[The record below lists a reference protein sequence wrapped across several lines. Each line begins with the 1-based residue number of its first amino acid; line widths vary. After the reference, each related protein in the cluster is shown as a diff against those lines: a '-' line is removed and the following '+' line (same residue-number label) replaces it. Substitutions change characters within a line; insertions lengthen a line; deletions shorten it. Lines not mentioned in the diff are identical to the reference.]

1 MTLKVMRAKKARI
14 PQQTGAAKSTA
25 QKKLLSV
32 GWMNRC
38 SCEQEGNTHSHT
50 DTAWRHAAWR
60 RGHGLGHRGRGGGRP
75 RASKLSNL
83 QWFCPASSTSFH
95 HLSPTSS
102 RPETFLTVQKSIA
115 ERMVTITKVNT

>member
-38 SCEQEGNTHSHT
+38 SCEQEGNTHTHT
-50 DTAWRHAAWR
+50 ETAWRHAAWR
-60 RGHGLGHRGRGGGRP
+60 RGHGLGHRGRGEGAAACLEALESP
-75 RASKLSNL
+75 VVLSRL
-83 QWFCPASSTSFH
+83 VHVIPPPQPDEQ
-95 HLSPTSS
+95 P
-102 RPETFLTVQKSIA
+102 P
-115 ERMVTITKVNT
+115 

>member
-1 MTLKVMRAKKARI
+1 MTLKVMRAVNASI
-14 PQQTGAAKSTA
+14 PHAMGAAKSTA
-25 QKKLLSV
+25 QKKLLSD

-38 SCEQEGNTHSHT
+38 SCARERDTHT
-50 DTAWRHAAWR
+50 RIAWRGGAATASVN
-60 RGHGLGHRGRGGGRP
+60 GGRGRP

-95 HLSPTSS
+95 HLRPTSS

-115 ERMVTITKVNT
+115 ERMVTTTKVIT